1 MKRSLDGGRLG
12 GTGWPRGG
20 RALIAGRGYDPDK
33 PRASSGD
40 GVEATISRSQ
50 TDSGS
55 SGLGTV
61 RWVSSPVHLAAF
73 VRELR
78 LRWER
83 LAAST
88 EPFMSLGF
96 AVVCWRCPGV
106 VGQLLSVPDESQV
119 GSRIVSVCDKVA
131 VEGAGDRR
139 AKAQAS
145 GALRSA
151 ARLCLSRALEMRA
164 PVSRPHPSLMPASR

>member
-96 AVVCWRCPGV
+96 AVAAGAAQGLSDSSYPFRMKVKSGRASSRCV
-106 VGQLLSVPDESQV
+106 TRSQLRVRVTDEL
-119 GSRIVSVCDKVA
+119 K
-131 VEGAGDRR
+131 RR
-139 AKAQAS
+139 
-145 GALRSA
+145 
-151 ARLCLSRALEMRA
+151 RLGL
-164 PVSRPHPSLMPASR
+164 